1 MARRKIS
8 RSLMRAVALPT
19 IAALLLL
26 ASIVGAVLHFST
38 SRSDQLALAR
48 QENLIKLAVGEAQ
61 TTIARDQEA
70 STYWD
75 DAVLRT
81 RQRPLDLQWI
91 DNNLGI
97 WFYTYYKHDEAYLL
111 DPSDRPI
118 YAMQTGDRAQPTSF
132 SRISRQALRLTAA
145 LRKQLLNG
153 YVAPAGS
160 PGQTLG
166 ASSVTSI
173 GGRPALISVQPLV
186 SETGNIAQPPG
197 TEYLHITDRY

>member
-19 IAALLLL
+19 IVALLLL

-38 SRSDQLALAR
+38 SRSDELALAR
-48 QENLIKLAVGEAQ
+48 QESLIKLAVSETQ

-97 WFYTYYKHDEAYLL
+97 WIHTNY
-111 DPSDRPI
+111 I
-118 YAMQTGDRAQPTSF
+118 
-132 SRISRQALRLTAA
+132 
-145 LRKQLLNG
+145 
-153 YVAPAGS
+153 
-160 PGQTLG
+160 
-166 ASSVTSI
+166 
-173 GGRPALISVQPLV
+173 LV
-186 SETGNIAQPPG
+186 VVF
-197 TEYLHITDRY
+197 LFVLCVWFFFV